1 MPRLLHRQIFL
12 ELLSVFALCAGSL
25 LTLLLIGRMLQ
36 LRELLFSQSLTF
48 WDVVCMFA
56 YLSPFF
62 LLLLIPIACMLAVF
76 LTFLRMGTDLES
88 VALRASG
95 VSLYQMLP
103 APLAFCALCTVAA
116 CAVSFWGLSWG
127 MENFRATVLDL
138 ARTKTQLVLQGG
150 VFNRDFPGLTI
161 YAQQAD
167 PARGD
172 LRTVFVQDR
181 TREHI
186 IATILAPTG
195 RVSTDTDRGEIVF
208 HLQNGRI
215 YRQEAAGLSVV
226 GFDTYAVRMDL
237 SRLLSGYNL
246 GSVRPKEMSW
256 ERLRELREDPSV
268 VQDESGRT
276 QRKVEVEIQKR
287 MALPAAC
294 FVLGLF
300 ALPMAASFGGLH
312 RHWGLMLALGFFLFY
327 YTLLSLGLS
336 LGEAGVL
343 APVVGLWL
351 PNVLFLA
358 AGVTGLVQAARE
370 RGLDIVG
377 RLAHLRQGLAAR
389 RTAGEGGHAR

>member
-1 MPRLLHRQIFL
+1 LPRLLHRQIFL

-237 SRLLSGYNL
+237 SRRRSGYNL
-246 GSVRPKEMSW
+246 GSGRCARTPPWSRTRAAGPSARWRWRSKSAWPCLRPVSCSDCSPCPW
-256 ERLRELREDPSV
+256 P
-268 VQDESGRT
+268 
-276 QRKVEVEIQKR
+276 
-287 MALPAAC
+287 PASAGC
-294 FVLGLF
+294 T
-300 ALPMAASFGGLH
+300 ATGGSC
-312 RHWGLMLALGFFLFY
+312 WPLGFSFFIPRCCP
-327 YTLLSLGLS
+327 LGS
-336 LGEAGVL
+336 
-343 APVVGLWL
+343 PW
-351 PNVLFLA
+351 
-358 AGVTGLVQAARE
+358 
-370 RGLDIVG
+370 
-377 RLAHLRQGLAAR
+377 AR
-389 RTAGEGGHAR
+389 RGCWRRWSACGCPTCCSWPPG